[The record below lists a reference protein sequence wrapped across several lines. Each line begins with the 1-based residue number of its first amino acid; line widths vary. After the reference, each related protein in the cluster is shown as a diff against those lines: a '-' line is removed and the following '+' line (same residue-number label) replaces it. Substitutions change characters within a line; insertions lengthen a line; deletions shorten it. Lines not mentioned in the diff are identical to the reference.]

1 MSALQYTDHRANPA
15 AWARDLGIS
24 REAIDIYLA
33 SEVIDLHID
42 TFIWW
47 RIFRYDFMRRH
58 GHGLL
63 GARFYSQVDLPRI
76 REAHVTG
83 GIWSITT
90 NPLRREKDRPE
101 VFANNVRDLR
111 SIFEGARD
119 DVAIARNVTEYERA
133 RREGK
138 HAAFIGI
145 QGGNALDRDEKSI
158 DVIPDDLVIKTTV
171 VHLSTSKLGVTSAP
185 KPFGDDAREGL
196 STDGLDFVKRL
207 DAKKIF
213 VDLAHID
220 RKGFFDALSVHD
232 KSVPAIVSHTGV
244 TGVYE
249 HWRNVDDEQIRAI
262 ADTGG
267 VVGVM
272 YQVSF
277 LGDPFLGVT
286 VDHVAAH
293 LDHIVKVAGDDV
305 PALGSDWD
313 GAIQPPRDMPTCLE
327 LPRLVEALLRR
338 GWKAERIQKMLG
350 KNFLRALKGLRG

>member
-1 MSALQYTDHRANPA
+1 MTALQYVDHRASPA
-15 AWARDLGIS
+15 AWARELGVS
-24 REAIDIYLA
+24 NEAIQIYLA
-33 SEVIDLHID
+33 SDVVDLHID

-47 RIFRYDFMRRH
+47 RIFRYDLTKRH

-76 REAHVTG
+76 REARVTG
-83 GIWSITT
+83 GIWCITT
-90 NPLRREKDRPE
+90 NPLRREGNRPE
-101 VFANNVRDLR
+101 VFAKNIRDLR
-111 SIFEGARD
+111 GILEGVPD
-119 DVAIARNVTEYERA
+119 DVAIVRNAGEYEAARA
-133 RREGK
+133 AGK

-145 QGGNALDRDEKSI
+145 QGGNALDRDAKAM
-158 DVIPDDLVIKTTV
+158 DLVPDDLVIKTTV

-185 KPFGDDAREGL
+185 KPLGDGREGL
-196 STDGLDFVKRL
+196 SNEGREFVKRL
-207 DAKKIF
+207 NAKKIF

-220 RKGFFDALSVHD
+220 RKGFFDAMEVHD

-249 HWRNVDDEQIRAI
+249 HWRNIDDAQIRAI

-272 YQVSF
+272 YQSSF
-277 LGDPFLGVT
+277 LGDAFLGVN

-293 LDHIVKVAGDDV
+293 LDHIVKVAGEDV

-313 GAIQPPRDMPTCLE
+313 GAITPPRDIPTCLE
-327 LPRLVEALLRR
+327 TPRLVEALLRR
-338 GWKAERIQKMLG
+338 GWKPERIQKTLG
-350 KNFLRALKGLRG
+350 RNYLRAVKALRG

>member
-1 MSALQYTDHRANPA
+1 MPPLEYTDHRRNPS
-15 AWARDLGIS
+15 AWATELGVS

-33 SEVIDLHID
+33 SDVIDLHID
-42 TFIWW
+42 SFIWW
-47 RIFRYDFMRRH
+47 RIFRYDLTRRH

-76 REAHVTG
+76 REASVTG

-90 NPLRREKDRPE
+90 NPLRSTRRRPE
-101 VFANNVRDLR
+101 VFQKNIRDLR
-111 SIFEGARD
+111 AIMQSVPD
-119 DVAIARNVTEYERA
+119 DVTIVRNADEYAKARS
-133 RREGK
+133 EGK
-138 HAAFIGI
+138 HAAFVGI
-145 QGGNALDRDEKSI
+145 QGGNALDRDEHAL
-158 DVIPDDLVIKTTV
+158 DLIPDDTIIKTTV
-171 VHLSTSKLGVTSAP
+171 VHLSTSRLGVTSAP
-185 KPFGDDAREGL
+185 KPFGDHGEGL
-196 STDGLDFVKRL
+196 SKAGRDFVRRL
-207 DAKKIF
+207 DGKKIF

-220 RKGFFDALSVHD
+220 RKGFFDALEVHD
-232 KSVPAIVSHTGV
+232 RSVPAIVSHTGV
-244 TGVYE
+244 SAVHE
-249 HWRNVDDEQIRAI
+249 HWRNIDDAQIRAI

-286 VDHVAAH
+286 ADHVAAH
-293 LDHIVKVAGDDV
+293 LDHIVKVAGEDV

-313 GAIQPPRDMPTCLE
+313 GAIMPPRDMPTCLE

-350 KNFLRALKGLRG
+350 RNFLRAVRGLRG